1 MLWGMNRKC
10 LSSLWPGGGVVLVAL
25 CCLALLSGCASRAAP
40 SVVGSNV
47 SRTALS
53 AVGTR
58 YVHGGAS
65 PSRGFDCSGLV
76 SWAYAKNGIAL
87 PRTADEQSEVG
98 EAVDRE
104 DLLPGDIVVFSS
116 FWSGTHTGV
125 YTGQGK
131 FVHSPRPGKRVRVES
146 LDSDY
151 WSERFDEGR
160 RHANMQ

>member
-1 MLWGMNRKC
+1 MNRSR
-10 LSSLWPGGGVVLVAL
+10 LYSFLRGSALALAL
-25 CCLALLSGCASRAAP
+25 CCLLSSGCATRRAPTAT
-40 SVVGSNV
+40 GANI

-58 YVHGGAS
+58 YAHGGTS
-65 PSRGFDCSGLV
+65 PAKGFDCSGLV
-76 SWAYAKNGIAL
+76 CWAYAKNGITL

-98 EAVDRE
+98 DSIDRE

-116 FWSGTHTGV
+116 FWSGTHTGI

-151 WSERFDEGR
+151 WSGEFDEGR
-160 RHANMQ
+160 RHEKIQ